1 LIWKINYILYTYI
14 KMEALLKA
22 ITKEKRGGFGA
33 INYYIPKKLSKN
45 ERKSLIEYVKKN
57 YIKVEVFGDAE
68 DGRLAGYNHKG
79 CYIGDV
85 LYFGWE

>member
-1 LIWKINYILYTYI
+1 
-14 KMEALLKA
+14 MEALLKA
-22 ITKEKRGGFGA
+22 ITKEKRGGYGA
-33 INYYIPKKLSKN
+33 ICYDIPKKLSEN
-45 ERKSLIEYVKKN
+45 ERKSVIEYVKKN